1 MTQIV
6 YAFPIR
12 KDIKAQ
18 FVVPDDLTEKEVAR
32 IKAFFDTLVIT
43 KESK

>member
-1 MTQIV
+1 MNQIA
-6 YAFPIR
+6 YTFPIR
-12 KDIKAQ
+12 KEIKAQ

-32 IKAFFDTLVIT
+32 IKAFFDTLVVT